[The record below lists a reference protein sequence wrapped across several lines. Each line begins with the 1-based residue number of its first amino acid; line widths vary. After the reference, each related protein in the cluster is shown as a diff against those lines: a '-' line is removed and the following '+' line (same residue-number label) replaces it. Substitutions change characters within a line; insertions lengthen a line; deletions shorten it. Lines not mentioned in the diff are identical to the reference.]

1 MFKKRLTLGVVNT
14 CRLSNY
20 EMTKLAEQ
28 NKGMNKLSQKQLFE
42 LYEQMF
48 SEVGTLNVLQK
59 TSELICEMLHAER
72 ATIYIV
78 IKETQELKSFT
89 MVGNVSQ
96 SIIIPINNESLAGFC
111 ALTKKSFVI
120 PDAYGDLTYIDPRI
134 RFDKSW
140 DEMNNFRTK
149 DVICC
154 PAILKGEIIGVVQ
167 VINSKDAVFNES
179 DILPLEN
186 ISRFIAYALF
196 QARLY
201 DELATFKGLEKEK
214 ALFMQVLVHEL
225 KSPAAA
231 AKMLISSLLY
241 TQKDN
246 SSIAPPLTRIGNKM
260 DQLLLLVE
268 DISHMS
274 RIKSGNP
281 LGEIRVFDLVVE
293 TNNTFEKYLEEA
305 ETKALTMRIE
315 LPDCP
320 VKVRIDIH
328 AYRLILSNLISN
340 AVKYTSTGSVIVSL
354 QQNNEWASLKIKDT
368 GMGIPEKDIAN
379 LFKEFFRASNA
390 RKSNIIG
397 TGVGLAG
404 VKELVSRFGGRL
416 QLNTAENEGSEFIVH
431 LPLCLTHG
439 GHK

>member
-1 MFKKRLTLGVVNT
+1 
-14 CRLSNY
+14 
-20 EMTKLAEQ
+20 MTKLPEQ
-28 NKGMNKLSQKQLFE
+28 NKGQNRDMSKVSQKQLFE

-48 SEVGTLNVLQK
+48 SEVGTLHVLQK
-59 TSELICEMLHAER
+59 TSELICEMLQAER
-72 ATIYIV
+72 ATIYMV

-96 SIIIPINNESLAGFC
+96 AIIIPINNESLAGFC
-111 ALTKKSFVI
+111 ASTKKSFVVA
-120 PDAYGDLTYIDPRI
+120 DAYGDLGYIDPRI
-134 RFDKSW
+134 SFDKSW
-140 DEMNNFRTK
+140 DELNDFRTH

-154 PAILKGEIIGVVQ
+154 PAILKEEIIGVVQ
-167 VINSKDAVFNES
+167 VINSKDAVFHKS
-179 DILPLEN
+179 DILALEN

-241 TQKDN
+241 NQKTN
-246 SSIAPPLTRIGNKM
+246 SGMRPPLSRIGNKM

-281 LGEIRVFDLVVE
+281 LGEIRVFDLVAE
-293 TNNTFEKYLEEA
+293 TNETYEKYREEA
-305 ETKALTMRIE
+305 DTKGLKMEIV
-315 LPDCP
+315 LPEAP
-320 VKVRIDIH
+320 VQVRIDIH

-340 AVKYTSTGSVIVSL
+340 AVKYTTRGSVMVSL
-354 QQNNEWASLKIKDT
+354 SQNHEWAFLKIKDT
-368 GMGIPEKDIAN
+368 GMGIPENEIKD

-390 RKSNIIG
+390 RKSKIMG

-404 VKELVSRFGGRL
+404 VKELVSRFGGIL
-416 QLNTAENEGSEFIVH
+416 QLNTSENKGSEFIVR
-431 LPLCLTHG
+431 LPRYLNQRGL
-439 GHK
+439 K